1 MRASRLLSLLLLL
14 QTRGRM
20 TAGELAEELEVSVR
34 TVYRDVEALSAA
46 GVPVY
51 ADRGPAGGY
60 RLLDGFRTRLN
71 GLTADEAASLFLA
84 GLPGPAAELGLGEV
98 AAAAELKLLAALP
111 PEPRS
116 QARRMRERF
125 HLDVPGWYQ
134 DAGESRFL
142 AEVADAVWDQ
152 RPLRITYQRWGRT
165 VVERVVHPHGLV
177 LKAGTWYLVARAVP
191 SPAALVEGSSARPA
205 ARGADPAVRPALPA
219 AAAADTPGPAATGDD
234 APATAGRA
242 GDMRTYRVGRIRS
255 VEVLDGTFERVEGF
269 DLAAYWEEW
278 SADFLERMYR
288 EEAVIRIAQDSVP
301 MLRVTMGVA
310 ITDAA
315 LAEAG
320 PPDADGWIRVRL
332 AVESLRHAC
341 WQLMR
346 LGASVEV
353 LDPPEL
359 RAMMIK
365 AVDDLSALYA
375 RPQPRTAATGR
386 ALGAP

>member
-20 TAGELAEELEVSVR
+20 TAGELSERLEVSVR

-60 RLLDGFRTRLN
+60 QLLDGYRTRLN
-71 GLTADEAASLFLA
+71 GLTAQEASSLFLA

-125 HLDVPGWYQ
+125 HLDVPGWYH
-134 DAGESRFL
+134 AEEETRFL
-142 AEVADAVWDQ
+142 AEAADAVWEQ
-152 RPLRITYQRWGRT
+152 RPIRMTYRRWGQT
-165 VVERVVHPHGLV
+165 VVERTVDPHGLV
-177 LKAGTWYLVARAVP
+177 LKAGTWYLVARAAP
-191 SPAALVEGSSARPA
+191 P
-205 ARGADPAVRPALPA
+205 
-219 AAAADTPGPAATGDD
+219 PGG
-234 APATAGRA
+234 
-242 GDMRTYRVGRIRS
+242 MRTYRVGRILS
-255 VEVLDGTFERVEGF
+255 LAPLEGYFTRLEDF
-269 DLAAYWEEW
+269 DLQEYWREW
-278 SADFLERMYR
+278 SAQFRDRMYTA
-288 EEAVIRIAQDSVP
+288 EALVRIAPDSVP
-301 MLRVTMGVA
+301 MLRITLGAA

-315 LAEAG
+315 LAEAS
-320 PPDADGWIRVRL
+320 PPDDRGWIRVRL
-332 AVESLRHAC
+332 AIESPRHAC

-346 LGASVEV
+346 LGATVEV

-359 RAMMIK
+359 RAMMTQ
-365 AVDDLSALYA
+365 AVAELSALYGGPA
-375 RPQPRTAATGR
+375 
-386 ALGAP
+386 